1 MAVAWIV
8 VGFFSWMFPRS
19 AASPPQPHA
28 GVCPNELNPNL
39 WVDAQ
44 STCEN
49 ECTVDQFCKSLEKC
63 CLNVCGSKS
72 CVAARFADN
81 RHHGGPES
89 IPGTVKGETAVSC
102 HAFLCTQQGARCEV
116 WQGKPVCRCRDRCEK
131 DPSFTCA
138 SDGLIYYNRCYMDA
152 EACIKGV
159 TLTIVPCKY
168 QGPFSIGKLPLEPT
182 TSQPVVAPA
191 AAYPPGISHGEPI
204 APAMLANPRSQSV
217 LSGGTVSL
225 QCEVGGHPRPDITWE
240 KQSEDH
246 HNLIMR
252 PDHLYGN
259 VVVTNIGQLVIYNA
273 EEADAGVYTC
283 TAGNIAG
290 LIRAHFPLS
299 VISHDSPSGS
309 GSVPGGDL
317 RFLDGICSATA
328 SQASTPCG
336 ENKTRWFYDG
346 KANTCSTI
354 TDNHGVCDVS
364 ETSNRFATFDIC
376 WATCGRSA
384 IPCELPPV
392 QGPCQDWERK
402 WAYNPLSKVCQRFAF
417 GGCEGNANN
426 FPSERACAEYCP
438 KRVRPRHCRSCRPRH
453 KISTSFCRGD
463 FAIIGSVTELVVEQ
477 DSGYARFTVDEVLKD
492 EKMGLKFFNTKHLE
506 VTLVRVDWSCPC
518 PNVTEDDGALVII
531 GHVQDGMAV
540 LRPHSFVRPA
550 SDRRIRKLRDLIEK
564 RVC

>member
-1 MAVAWIV
+1 PPHPHPPSPLTLILP
-8 VGFFSWMFPRS
+8 GTSP
-19 AASPPQPHA
+19 PPQPHV

-49 ECTVDQFCKSLEKC
+49 ECTVDQFCKSFEKC

-81 RHHGGPES
+81 RHPGGPES
-89 IPGTVKGETAVSC
+89 IPGTAEGETAVSC
-102 HAFLCTQQGARCEV
+102 HAFLCTQQGSRCEV

-159 TLTIVPCKY
+159 SLTLVPCKY

-191 AAYPPGISHGEPI
+191 AAYPPGISRGEPI
-204 APAMLANPRSQSV
+204 APAMLAHPRSQSV
-217 LSGGTVSL
+217 LNGGTVSL

-273 EEADAGVYTC
+273 EESDAGVYTC

-299 VISHDSPSGS
+299 VISHDSPPGS

-317 RFLDGICSATA
+317 RFPDGICSVTA
-328 SQASTPCG
+328 VQTSTPCG
-336 ENKTRWFYDG
+336 ENKTR
-346 KANTCSTI
+346 C
-354 TDNHGVCDVS
+354 
-364 ETSNRFATFDIC
+364 
-376 WATCGRSA
+376 A
-384 IPCELPPV
+384 ISCELPPV
-392 QGPCQDWERK
+392 QGPCQDWERR

-463 FAIIGSVTELVVEQ
+463 FAIIGKVTELV
-477 DSGYARFTVDEVLKD
+477 VLKD

-550 SDRRIRKLRDLIEK
+550 SDRRIRKLRDLMEK